1 MRMSYQICQAS
12 ALTTHL
18 WVSCLSFL
26 LSLSP
31 SLCARVKSK
40 RSEGKKANE
49 DFACL
54 NEDGFSMCQKY
65 PRTVVTHKFSLFF
78 LIGCVL
84 CSFHWVPFRPPRNP
98 CRTLLRILGWVV
110 PAPNS
115 YCANFKWK
123 TFSVEI
129 AAAQL
134 FSISNFDWQFSVE
147 IYFSRFYYFSVVLC
161 VSYRNVNEGEQRAL
175 YSIYLL
181 LFFVLHCR
189 GRGACT
195 RNDRWSVR
203 SQCVNWSVKPTE
215 TIHLLRVCCAP
226 MFSHIRA
233 KVTNLFPIRAQHL
246 NWSYF

>member
-1 MRMSYQICQAS
+1 MG
-12 ALTTHL
+12 
-18 WVSCLSFL
+18 VLSLFL
-26 LSLSP
+26 ALSLSFSLRESEEQEERRQKSERRFCLLERRWVFHVP
-31 SLCARVKSK
+31 KIPENRRHTQIFALFSNWLCA
-40 RSEGKKANE
+40 
-49 DFACL
+49 L
-54 NEDGFSMCQKY
+54 LI
-65 PRTVVTHKFSLFF
+65 SLSA
-78 LIGCVL
+78 IP
-84 CSFHWVPFRPPRNP
+84 PFRPPRNP

-129 AAAQL
+129 ATAQL

-203 SQCVNWSVKPTE
+203 SQCVNRSVKPTE